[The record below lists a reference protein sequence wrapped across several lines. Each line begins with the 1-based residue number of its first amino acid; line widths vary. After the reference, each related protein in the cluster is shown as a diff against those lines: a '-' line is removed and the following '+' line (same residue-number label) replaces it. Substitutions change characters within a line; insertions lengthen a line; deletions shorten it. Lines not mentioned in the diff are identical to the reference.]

1 MMEPLMRP
9 LYFTSL
15 SFAALLCAACSS
27 QPPATWGYMDA
38 KERANLPPDQ
48 AYPELFEAVQNNQ
61 LFTDQKH
68 FVDALPT
75 RDPSKIRA
83 EYLARRDNSDFDLET
98 FVKDN
103 FIESGAAQSP
113 APKPGAPIQEHID
126 SLWPVLSRTYRQVPP
141 YSSLLPL
148 PQPYVVPGGR
158 FREMYY
164 WDSYF
169 TMLGLEQSGDQA
181 QVRQMTDNFAY
192 MIDTYGHIPNGN
204 RTYYLSRSQP
214 PFFAYMVQLQAHIEG
229 DQAFGRYLPQLQKE
243 YAYWMQGAEGLK
255 PGAAAQH
262 VVKLAD
268 GSVLNRYWDA
278 RSTPRQESWLQDVKT
293 AEQASNRPR
302 QEVWRDLRAG
312 AESGWDFSSR
322 WLGDGQNLATIRTT
336 SIVPVDLNSL
346 LYHLERTIAKA
357 CETVQN
363 TPCVQNY
370 GQRAERRQRA
380 IEQYLWNADAG
391 FYVDYDWQQHRQRPQ
406 LTAAT
411 LFPLYT
417 GLASADHANR
427 TAEAVRDG
435 LLRPGGIATTQV
447 SNGQQWD
454 EPNGWA
460 PLQWVAVEGLDRY
473 GHTALAQQI
482 GTRFL
487 QQVHNL
493 YRNEDKL
500 VEKYDV
506 SGRGDGGGGG
516 EYELQDGFG
525 WTNGVTL
532 KLLSKYGARSSA
544 TTVGE

>member
-1 MMEPLMRP
+1 MRP
-9 LYFTSL
+9 MDFTSL

-27 QPPATWGYMDA
+27 QPAATWSYEDA
-38 KERANLPPDQ
+38 QGRANLPPDQ
-48 AYPELFEAVQNNQ
+48 AYPELFEAVQRGQ

-68 FVDALPT
+68 FVDALPK
-75 RDPSKIRA
+75 RDPAKIRA
-83 EYLARRDNSDFDLET
+83 DYLARRGSDGFDLKI
-98 FVKDN
+98 FVQDN
-103 FIESGAAQSP
+103 FIESGEAQSP
-113 APKPGAPIQEHID
+113 ASKPGASIEEHID
-126 SLWPVLSRTYRQVPP
+126 NLWPVLSRSYKQVPQ

-169 TMLGLEQSGDQA
+169 TMLGLEQSGEKA
-181 QVRQMTDNFAY
+181 RVRQMTDNFAY

-214 PFFAYMVQLQAHIEG
+214 PFFAYMVELQAHIEG
-229 DQAFGRYLPQLQKE
+229 EQAYGRYLPQLQKE
-243 YAYWMQGAEGLK
+243 YAYWMEGAQTLK
-255 PGAAAQH
+255 PGAAAKH

-278 RSTPRQESWLQDVKT
+278 SPTPRQESWLQDVKT
-293 AEQASNRPR
+293 AEQAPDRPKE
-302 QEVWRDLRAG
+302 EVWRDLRAG

-322 WLGDGQNLATIRTT
+322 WLGDGQNLTTIRTT

-346 LYHLERTIAKA
+346 MYHLERTITKA

-363 TPCVQNY
+363 TPCVQAY

-380 IEQYLWNADAG
+380 IEKHLWNAEAG
-391 FYVDYDWQQHRQRPQ
+391 FYVDYDWQKNQQRQQ
-406 LTAAT
+406 LTAAA
-411 LFPLYT
+411 LFPLFS
-417 GLASADHANR
+417 GLASTEHANR
-427 TAEAVRDG
+427 TADAVREG

-473 GHTALAQQI
+473 QQTALAQQI
-482 GTRFL
+482 GSRFL
-487 QQVHNL
+487 QQVQNL
-493 YRNEDKL
+493 YRKENKL
-500 VEKYDV
+500 VEKYDL
-506 SGRGDGGGGG
+506 SAQGNGGGGG

-532 KLLSKYGARSSA
+532 KLMSKYGATPP
-544 TTVGE
+544 TTRP

>member
-1 MMEPLMRP
+1 MRP
-9 LYFTSL
+9 LYVTSL
-15 SFAALLCAACSS
+15 SFTALLCAACSN
-27 QPPATWGYMDA
+27 QPPATWSYEDA
-38 KERANLPPDQ
+38 QGRANVPPDQ
-48 AYPELFEAVQNNQ
+48 AYPELFEAVQRQ
-61 LFTDQKH
+61 QIFTDQKH
-68 FVDALPT
+68 FVDALPK
-75 RDPSKIRA
+75 RDPAQIRA
-83 EYLARRDNSDFDLET
+83 DYLAWRDREGFDIKA

-103 FIESGAAQSP
+103 FIESGEAQSP
-113 APKPGAPIQEHID
+113 PSKPGASIEEHID
-126 SLWPVLSRTYRQVPP
+126 SLWPVLSRTYSQVPI

-169 TMLGLEQSGDQA
+169 TMLGLEQSGEKA
-181 QVRQMTDNFAY
+181 RIRQMTDNFAY

-214 PFFAYMVQLQAHIEG
+214 PFFAYMVELQARIEG
-229 DQAFGRYLPQLQKE
+229 DQAYGRYLPQLQKE
-243 YAYWMQGAEGLK
+243 YAYWMEGAQALK
-255 PGAAAQH
+255 PGAAARH

-278 RSTPRQESWLQDVKT
+278 SATPRQESWLQDVST
-293 AEQASNRPR
+293 AEQVPQRPK

-322 WLGDGQNLATIRTT
+322 WLDDGQNLTTIRTT
-336 SIVPVDLNSL
+336 SMVPVDLNSL
-346 LYHLERTIAKA
+346 IYHLERTIAKG
-357 CETVQN
+357 CETIQN
-363 TPCVQNY
+363 TSCIQAY
-370 GQRAERRQRA
+370 GRRAEQRQRA
-380 IEQYLWNADAG
+380 VEKHLWNADGG
-391 FYVDYDWQQHRQRPQ
+391 FYVDYDWQRKQQRQS

-417 GLASADHANR
+417 GLASVEHANR
-427 TAEAVRDG
+427 TADAVRDG

-460 PLQWVAVEGLDRY
+460 PLQWVAVEGLERY
-473 GHTALAQQI
+473 RQTALAQQI
-482 GTRFL
+482 GSRFL
-487 QQVHNL
+487 QQVQNL
-493 YRNEDKL
+493 YRKENKL
-500 VEKYDV
+500 VEKYDL

-532 KLLSKYGARSSA
+532 KLMSKYGASSPA
-544 TTVGE
+544 PVGE

>member
-1 MMEPLMRP
+1 MEPPMRP
-9 LYFTSL
+9 LYFPCLSL
-15 SFAALLCAACSS
+15 AAVLCAACSS
-27 QPPATWGYMDA
+27 QPPAMWGYADA
-38 KERANLPPDQ
+38 RDRANLPPDQ
-48 AYPELFEAVQNNQ
+48 MYPELFEAVQREQ
-61 LFTDQKH
+61 VFTDQKH
-68 FVDALPT
+68 FVDALPK
-75 RDPSKIRA
+75 RDPAKIRA
-83 EYLARRDNSDFDLET
+83 DYLARRDGADFNLDAFL
-98 FVKDN
+98 KDN
-103 FIESGAAQSP
+103 LIESGQAESP
-113 APKPGAPIQEHID
+113 APEPGAPIREHID
-126 SLWPVLSRTYRQVPP
+126 NLWPVLSRTYTQVPP

-169 TMLGLEQSGDQA
+169 TMLGLEQSGNKA

-204 RTYYLSRSQP
+204 RSYYLSRSQP
-214 PFFAYMVQLQAHIEG
+214 PFFAYMVELQAHIEG
-229 DQAFGRYLPQLQKE
+229 EQAYGRYLAQLQKE
-243 YAYWMQGAEGLK
+243 YAYWMDGAQALK
-255 PGAAAQH
+255 AGEAVQH

-278 RSTPRQESWLQDVKT
+278 SATPRQESWLQDTRT
-293 AEQASNRPR
+293 AEQAPDRPK
-302 QEVWRDLRAG
+302 EAVWRDLRAS

-322 WLGDGQNLATIRTT
+322 WLGDGKNLATIRTT

-346 LYHLERTIAKA
+346 MFHLERTIAKA
-357 CETVQN
+357 CETVAN
-363 TPCVQNY
+363 TPCVQAY

-380 IEQYLWNADAG
+380 IETHLWNAEG
-391 FYVDYDWQQHRQRPQ
+391 GYYVDYDWQQNRQRPA

-417 GLASADHANR
+417 GLASAERADR
-427 TAEAVRDG
+427 SVDAVRRG

-447 SNGQQWD
+447 NNGQQWD

-473 GHTALAQQI
+473 GQTALAREI
-482 GTRFL
+482 GSRFL
-487 QQVHNL
+487 KQVQDL
-493 YRNEDKL
+493 YLKEDKL

-506 SGRGDGGGGG
+506 SGQGNGGGGG

-532 KLLSKYGARSSA
+532 KLMNKYG
-544 TTVGE
+544 G

>member
-1 MMEPLMRP
+1 MRP

-15 SFAALLCAACSS
+15 SFTALLCAACSN
-27 QPPATWGYMDA
+27 QPPATWSYEDA
-38 KERANLPPDQ
+38 QGRANVPPDQ
-48 AYPELFEAVQNNQ
+48 AYPELFEAVQRQ
-61 LFTDQKH
+61 QIFTDQKH
-68 FVDALPT
+68 FVDALPK
-75 RDPSKIRA
+75 RDPAQIRA
-83 EYLARRDNSDFDLET
+83 DYLAWRDREGFDIKA

-103 FIESGAAQSP
+103 FIESGEAQSP
-113 APKPGAPIQEHID
+113 PSKPGASIEEHID
-126 SLWPVLSRTYRQVPP
+126 SLWPVLSRTYSQVPI

-169 TMLGLEQSGDQA
+169 TMLGLEQSGEKA
-181 QVRQMTDNFAY
+181 RIRQMTDNFAY

-214 PFFAYMVQLQAHIEG
+214 PFFAYMVELQARIEG
-229 DQAFGRYLPQLQKE
+229 DQAYGRYLPQLQKE
-243 YAYWMQGAEGLK
+243 YAYWMEGAQALK
-255 PGAAAQH
+255 PGAAARH

-278 RSTPRQESWLQDVKT
+278 SATPRQESWLQDVST
-293 AEQASNRPR
+293 AEQVPQRPK

-322 WLGDGQNLATIRTT
+322 WLDDGQNLTTIRTT
-336 SIVPVDLNSL
+336 SMVPVDLNSL
-346 LYHLERTIAKA
+346 IYHLERTIAKG
-357 CETVQN
+357 CETIQN
-363 TPCVQNY
+363 TSCIQAY
-370 GQRAERRQRA
+370 GRRAEQRQRA
-380 IEQYLWNADAG
+380 VEKHLWNADGG
-391 FYVDYDWQQHRQRPQ
+391 FYVDYDWQRKQQRQS

-417 GLASADHANR
+417 GLASVEHANR
-427 TAEAVRDG
+427 TADAVRDG

-460 PLQWVAVEGLDRY
+460 PLQWVAVEGLERY
-473 GHTALAQQI
+473 RQTALAQQI
-482 GTRFL
+482 GSRFL
-487 QQVHNL
+487 QQVQNL
-493 YRNEDKL
+493 YRKENKL
-500 VEKYDV
+500 VEKYDL

-532 KLLSKYGARSSA
+532 KLMSKYGASSPA
-544 TTVGE
+544 PVGE

>member
-1 MMEPLMRP
+1 MDPLMRP
-9 LYFTSL
+9 IDLTSL
-15 SFAALLCAACSS
+15 SFAALLCVACSS
-27 QPPATWGYMDA
+27 QPPATWSYVDA
-38 KERANLPPDQ
+38 QGRANLPPDQ
-48 AYPELFEAVQNNQ
+48 AYPELFEAVQRGQ
-61 LFTDQKH
+61 VFSDQKH
-68 FVDALPT
+68 FVDALPK
-75 RDPSKIRA
+75 RDPARIRA
-83 EYLARRDNSDFDLET
+83 DYLARRDRDGFDIEA

-103 FIESGAAQSP
+103 FIESGQAESP
-113 APKPGAPIQEHID
+113 APAPGAPIQEHID
-126 SLWPVLSRTYRQVPP
+126 SLWPILSRSYNQVPA

-169 TMLGLEQSGDQA
+169 TMLGLEQSGNKA

-214 PFFAYMVQLQAHIEG
+214 PFFAYMVELQARIEG
-229 DQAFGRYLPQLQKE
+229 DQAYGRYLPQLQKE
-243 YAYWMQGAEGLK
+243 YAYWMAGAQALE
-255 PGAAAQH
+255 PGAADRH

-278 RSTPRQESWLQDVKT
+278 SPTPRQESWLQDVRT
-293 AEQASNRPR
+293 AEQAPDRPKE
-302 QEVWRDLRAG
+302 EVWRDLRAG

-322 WLGDGQNLATIRTT
+322 WLDDGQNLASIRTT
-336 SIVPVDLNSL
+336 AIVPVDLNSL
-346 LYHLERTIAKA
+346 IYHLEQTIAKA

-363 TPCVQNY
+363 TPCVQAY
-370 GQRAERRQRA
+370 GRRAELRQRA
-380 IEQYLWNADAG
+380 IEQHLWNADKG
-391 FYVDYDWQQHRQRPQ
+391 FYVDYDWQRQQQRQP

-417 GLASADHANR
+417 GLASAEHAHR
-427 TAEAVRDG
+427 TADAVRDG
-435 LLRPGGIATTQV
+435 LLRAAGIATTQV
-447 SNGQQWD
+447 NTGQQWD

-482 GTRFL
+482 GSRFL
-487 QQVHNL
+487 QQVENL
-493 YRNEDKL
+493 YRKENRL
-500 VEKYDV
+500 VEKYDL

-532 KLLSKYGARSSA
+532 KLLGK
-544 TTVGE
+544 

>member
-1 MMEPLMRP
+1 MRP
-9 LYFTSL
+9 LHFTSL
-15 SFAALLCAACSS
+15 SFAVVLCAACSS
-27 QPPATWGYMDA
+27 QPPATWSYADA
-38 KERANLPPDQ
+38 QGRANSPPDQ
-48 AYPELFEAVQNNQ
+48 AYPELFEAVQRGQ
-61 LFTDQKH
+61 VFTDQKH
-68 FVDALPT
+68 FVDALPN
-75 RDPSKIRA
+75 RDPAQIRA
-83 EYLARRDNSDFDLET
+83 DYLARRDSPGFDLKA
-98 FVKDN
+98 FVKAN
-103 FIESGAAQSP
+103 FTESGQAESP
-113 APKPGAPIQEHID
+113 APKPGAPIREHID
-126 SLWPVLSRTYRQVPP
+126 NLWPVLSRTYREVPQ

-169 TMLGLEQSGDQA
+169 TMLGLEQSGDKA
-181 QVRQMTDNFAY
+181 RVRQMVDNFAY

-214 PFFAYMVQLQAHIEG
+214 PFFAYMVELQAHIEG
-229 DQAFGRYLPQLQKE
+229 DQAYSRYLPQLQKE
-243 YAYWMQGAEGLK
+243 YAYWMAGAQTLK

-278 RSTPRQESWLQDVKT
+278 SPTPRQESWLQDVKT
-293 AEQASNRPR
+293 AEQTPDRPK

-322 WLGDGQNLATIRTT
+322 WLGDGKNLTTIRTT
-336 SIVPVDLNSL
+336 AIVPVDLNSL
-346 LYHLERTIAKA
+346 MYHLERTIAKA
-357 CETVQN
+357 CGTVQN
-363 TPCVQNY
+363 VPCVQTY
-370 GQRAERRQRA
+370 GQRADLRQRA
-380 IEQYLWNADAG
+380 IEQHLWKADG
-391 FYVDYDWQQHRQRPQ
+391 GYYVDYDWQLKQQRPN

-417 GLASADHANR
+417 GLASAERAGR
-427 TAEAVRDG
+427 TADAVRSG

-460 PLQWVAVEGLDRY
+460 PLQWVAVDGLNRY
-473 GHTALAQQI
+473 QQTALAEQI

-487 QQVHNL
+487 AQVQNL
-493 YRNEDKL
+493 YRDEDKL

-506 SGRGDGGGGG
+506 SGAGQGGGGG

-532 KLLSKYGARSSA
+532 KLLEKYGVSA
-544 TTVGE
+544 DSGSH

>member
-1 MMEPLMRP
+1 MRP
-9 LYFTSL
+9 MDFTSL
-15 SFAALLCAACSS
+15 SLAALLCAACSS
-27 QPPATWGYMDA
+27 QPPATWSYEDA
-38 KERANLPPDQ
+38 QGRANLPPDQ
-48 AYPELFEAVQNNQ
+48 AYPELFEAVQRGQ

-68 FVDALPT
+68 FVDALPK
-75 RDPSKIRA
+75 RDPAKIRA
-83 EYLARRDNSDFDLET
+83 DYLARRDSDGFDPKA
-98 FVKDN
+98 FVHDN
-103 FIESGAAQSP
+103 FIESGEAQSP
-113 APKPGAPIQEHID
+113 ASKPDASIEEHID
-126 SLWPVLSRTYRQVPP
+126 SLWPVLSRSYSQVPQ

-169 TMLGLEQSGDQA
+169 TMLGLEQSGEKA
-181 QVRQMTDNFAY
+181 RVRQMTDNFAY

-214 PFFAYMVQLQAHIEG
+214 PFFAYMVELQAHIEG
-229 DQAFGRYLPQLQKE
+229 DQAYGRYLPQLQKE
-243 YAYWMQGAEGLK
+243 YAYWMDGAQTLK
-255 PGAAAQH
+255 SGTAAKH

-278 RSTPRQESWLQDVKT
+278 SPTPRQESWLQDVKT
-293 AEQASNRPR
+293 AEQAPDRPKE
-302 QEVWRDLRAG
+302 EVWRDLRAG

-322 WLGDGQNLATIRTT
+322 WLGDGQDLATIRTT

-346 LYHLERTIAKA
+346 IYHLERTIAKA

-363 TPCVQNY
+363 RPCVQAY
-370 GQRAERRQRA
+370 GQRAELRQRA
-380 IEQYLWNADAG
+380 IEQHLWDAEKG
-391 FYVDYDWQQHRQRPQ
+391 FYVDYDWQQNQQRQP
-406 LTAAT
+406 LTAAA
-411 LFPLYT
+411 LFPLFT
-417 GLASADHANR
+417 GLASTEHANR
-427 TAEAVRDG
+427 TADAVREG

-473 GHTALAQQI
+473 QHSALAQQI
-482 GTRFL
+482 GSRFL
-487 QQVHNL
+487 QQVQNL
-493 YRNEDKL
+493 YSKENKL
-500 VEKYDV
+500 VEKYDL
-506 SGRGDGGGGG
+506 SGQGNGGGGG

-532 KLLSKYGARSSA
+532 KLMSKYGAISP
-544 TTVGE
+544 TPIGE

>member
-1 MMEPLMRP
+1 MEPPMRP
-9 LYFTSL
+9 LYFPCLSL
-15 SFAALLCAACSS
+15 AAVLCAACSS
-27 QPPATWGYMDA
+27 QPPAMWGYVDA
-38 KERANLPPDQ
+38 RDRANLPPDQ
-48 AYPELFEAVQNNQ
+48 MYPELFEAVQREQ
-61 LFTDQKH
+61 VFTDQKH
-68 FVDALPT
+68 FVDALPK
-75 RDPSKIRA
+75 RDPAQIRA
-83 EYLARRDNSDFDLET
+83 DYLARRDGADFNLDA

-103 FIESGAAQSP
+103 FIESGQAESP
-113 APKPGAPIQEHID
+113 APEPGAPIREHID
-126 SLWPVLSRTYRQVPP
+126 NLWPVLSRTYTQVPP

-169 TMLGLEQSGDQA
+169 TMLGLEQSGNKA

-204 RTYYLSRSQP
+204 RSYYLSRSQP
-214 PFFAYMVQLQAHIEG
+214 PFFAYMVELQAHIEG
-229 DQAFGRYLPQLQKE
+229 EQAYGRYLPQLQKE
-243 YAYWMQGAEGLK
+243 YAYWMDGAQTLK
-255 PGAAAQH
+255 AGEAVQH

-278 RSTPRQESWLQDVKT
+278 SATPRQESWLQDTET
-293 AEQASNRPR
+293 AEQAPDRPK
-302 QEVWRDLRAG
+302 EAVWRDLRAG

-322 WLGDGQNLATIRTT
+322 WLGDGKNLATIRTT

-346 LYHLERTIAKA
+346 MFHLERTIAKA
-357 CETVQN
+357 CETVAN
-363 TPCVQNY
+363 TPCVQAY

-380 IEQYLWNADAG
+380 IETHLWNAEG
-391 FYVDYDWQQHRQRPQ
+391 GYYVDYDWQQNRQRPA

-417 GLASADHANR
+417 GLASAERADRSAD
-427 TAEAVRDG
+427 AVRRG

-447 SNGQQWD
+447 NNGQQWD

-473 GHTALAQQI
+473 GQTVLAREI
-482 GTRFL
+482 GSRFL
-487 QQVHNL
+487 KQVQDL
-493 YRNEDKL
+493 YLKEDKL

-506 SGRGDGGGGG
+506 SGQGNGGGGG

-532 KLLSKYGARSSA
+532 KLMNKYG
-544 TTVGE
+544 G

>member
-1 MMEPLMRP
+1 MMEPPMRP
-9 LYFTSL
+9 MDLTSL
-15 SFAALLCAACSS
+15 SFAALLCVACSS
-27 QPPATWGYMDA
+27 QPPATWSYADA
-38 KERANLPPDQ
+38 QGRANLPPDQ
-48 AYPELFEAVQNNQ
+48 AYPELFEAVQREQ
-61 LFTDQKH
+61 VFTDQKH
-68 FVDALPT
+68 FVDALPN
-75 RDPSKIRA
+75 RDPAQIRA
-83 EYLARRDNSDFDLET
+83 DYLAQRGSEGFDIKA

-103 FIESGAAQSP
+103 FIESGQAESP
-113 APKPGAPIQEHID
+113 APKPGAPIKEHID
-126 SLWPVLSRTYRQVPP
+126 SLWPVLSRSYSQVPAH
-141 YSSLLPL
+141 SSLLPL

-169 TMLGLEQSGDQA
+169 TMLGLEQSGEKA
-181 QVRQMTDNFAY
+181 QIRQMTDNFAY

-214 PFFAYMVQLQAHIEG
+214 PFFAYMVELQARIEG
-229 DQAFGRYLPQLQKE
+229 DQAYGRYLPQLQKE
-243 YAYWMQGAEGLK
+243 YAYWMEGAQALK
-255 PGAAAQH
+255 PGAAARH

-278 RSTPRQESWLQDVKT
+278 SPTPRQESWLQDVST
-293 AEQASNRPR
+293 AERAPHRPKE
-302 QEVWRDLRAG
+302 EVWRDLRAG

-322 WLGDGQNLATIRTT
+322 WLDDGQNLASIRTT
-336 SIVPVDLNSL
+336 AIVPVDLNSL
-346 LYHLERTIAKA
+346 IYHLEKTIAKA

-363 TPCVQNY
+363 ASCVQVY
-370 GQRAERRQRA
+370 GRRAELRQHA
-380 IEQYLWNADAG
+380 IEKHLWNADKG
-391 FYVDYDWQQHRQRPQ
+391 FYVDYDWQRNQQRQQ

-417 GLASADHANR
+417 GLASGEHANR
-427 TAEAVRDG
+427 TADAVRGG

-473 GHTALAQQI
+473 QQTALARQI
-482 GTRFL
+482 GSGFL
-487 QQVHNL
+487 QQVQNL
-493 YRNEDKL
+493 YRKENKL
-500 VEKYDV
+500 VEKYDL
-506 SGRGDGGGGG
+506 SGQGNGGGGG

-532 KLLSKYGARSSA
+532 KLMSKYGATPL
-544 TTVGE
+544 TTRP

>member
-1 MMEPLMRP
+1 MRP

-15 SFAALLCAACSS
+15 SFTALLCAACAN
-27 QPPATWGYMDA
+27 QPPATWRYEDA
-38 KERANLPPDQ
+38 LGRANVPPDQ
-48 AYPELFEAVQNNQ
+48 AYPELFEAVQRQ
-61 LFTDQKH
+61 QIFTDQKH
-68 FVDALPT
+68 FVDALPN
-75 RDPSKIRA
+75 RDPAQIRA
-83 EYLARRDNSDFDLET
+83 DYLARRGSDGFDVKT

-103 FIESGAAQSP
+103 FIESGEAQSP
-113 APKPGAPIQEHID
+113 PSTPGASIEEHID
-126 SLWPVLSRTYRQVPP
+126 SLWPVLSRTYSQVPI

-169 TMLGLEQSGDQA
+169 TMLGLEQSGEKA
-181 QVRQMTDNFAY
+181 RIRQMTDNFAY

-214 PFFAYMVQLQAHIEG
+214 PFFAYMVELQARIAG
-229 DQAFGRYLPQLQKE
+229 DQAYGRYLPQLQKE
-243 YAYWMQGAEGLK
+243 YAYWMEGAQTLK
-255 PGAAAQH
+255 PGAAARH

-278 RSTPRQESWLQDVKT
+278 SATPRQESWLQDVST
-293 AEQASNRPR
+293 AEQVPQRPK

-322 WLGDGQNLATIRTT
+322 WLDDGQNLTTIRTT

-346 LYHLERTIAKA
+346 IYHLERTIAKG
-357 CETVQN
+357 CETIQN
-363 TPCVQNY
+363 TSCIQAY
-370 GQRAERRQRA
+370 GRRAELRQRA
-380 IEQYLWNADAG
+380 IEKHLWNADGG
-391 FYVDYDWQQHRQRPQ
+391 FYVDYDWQRKQQRQS

-417 GLASADHANR
+417 GLASVEHANR
-427 TAEAVRDG
+427 TADAVRDG

-473 GHTALAQQI
+473 RQTALAQQI
-482 GTRFL
+482 GSRFL
-487 QQVHNL
+487 QQVENL
-493 YRNEDKL
+493 YRKENKL
-500 VEKYDV
+500 VEKYDL

-532 KLLSKYGARSSA
+532 KLMKKYGVTSP
-544 TTVGE
+544 TTVVP

>member
-1 MMEPLMRP
+1 MRSID
-9 LYFTSL
+9 LASL
-15 SFAALLCAACSS
+15 SFAALLCVACSS
-27 QPPATWGYMDA
+27 QPPATWSYTDA
-38 KERANLPPDQ
+38 QGRANLPPDQ
-48 AYPELFEAVQNNQ
+48 AYPELFEAVQREQ
-61 LFTDQKH
+61 VFTDQKH
-68 FVDALPT
+68 FVDALPN
-75 RDPSKIRA
+75 RDPAQIRA
-83 EYLARRDNSDFDLET
+83 DYLARRNRDGFDIKA

-103 FIESGAAQSP
+103 FIESGEAESP
-113 APKPGAPIQEHID
+113 APKPGAPIEAHID
-126 SLWPVLSRTYRQVPP
+126 SLWPVLSRSYSQVPA

-169 TMLGLEQSGDQA
+169 TMLGLEQSGDKA

-214 PFFAYMVQLQAHIEG
+214 PFFAYMVELQARIEG
-229 DQAFGRYLPQLQKE
+229 DQAYGRYLPQLQKE
-243 YAYWMQGAEGLK
+243 YAYWMEGAQSLK
-255 PGAAAQH
+255 PGAAERH

-278 RSTPRQESWLQDVKT
+278 SPTPRQESWLQDVRT
-293 AEQASNRPR
+293 AEQVPDRARE
-302 QEVWRDLRAG
+302 EVWRDLRAG

-322 WLGDGQNLATIRTT
+322 WLDDGQNLASIRTT
-336 SIVPVDLNSL
+336 AIVPVDLNSL
-346 LYHLERTIAKA
+346 IYHLENTIAKA

-363 TPCVQNY
+363 SPCVQAYNR
-370 GQRAERRQRA
+370 RAELRQRA
-380 IEQYLWNADAG
+380 IEKHLWNADKG
-391 FYVDYDWQQHRQRPQ
+391 FYVDYDWQRNQPRQQ

-417 GLASADHANR
+417 GLASVEHANR
-427 TAEAVRDG
+427 TADAVRDG

-473 GHTALAQQI
+473 QHTALAQQI
-482 GTRFL
+482 GSRFL
-487 QQVHNL
+487 QQVENL
-493 YRNEDKL
+493 YRRENKL
-500 VEKYDV
+500 VEKYDL

-532 KLLSKYGARSSA
+532 KLLGKYAETSSSLMS
-544 TTVGE
+544 E

>member
-1 MMEPLMRP
+1 MRP
-9 LYFTSL
+9 LHFTSL
-15 SFAALLCAACSS
+15 SFAVVLCAACSS
-27 QPPATWGYMDA
+27 QPPATWSYMDA
-38 KERANLPPDQ
+38 QRRANQTPDQ
-48 AYPELFEAVQNNQ
+48 AYPELFEAVQRGEV
-61 LFTDQKH
+61 FTDQKH
-68 FVDALPT
+68 FVDALPKHE
-75 RDPSKIRA
+75 PSTIRA
-83 EYLARRDNSDFDLET
+83 DYLARRDDAGFDLKA
-98 FVKDN
+98 FVKDH
-103 FIESGAAQSP
+103 FIESGEAQSP
-113 APKPGAPIQEHID
+113 APKPGAPIREHID
-126 SLWPVLSRTYRQVPP
+126 NLWPVLSRTYREVPQ

-148 PQPYVVPGGR
+148 PEPYVVPGGR

-169 TMLGLEQSGDQA
+169 TMLGLERSGDKA

-229 DQAFGRYLPQLQKE
+229 NQAYGRYLPQLQKE
-243 YAYWMQGAEGLK
+243 YAYWMQDSQTLK
-255 PGAAAQH
+255 PGTAARHA
-262 VVKLAD
+262 VKLAD

-278 RSTPRQESWLQDVKT
+278 SPTPRQESWLQDVRT
-293 AEQASNRPR
+293 AAQMPGRPR
-302 QEVWRDLRAG
+302 QDVWRDLRAG

-322 WLGDGQNLATIRTT
+322 WLGDGQTLATIRTT

-357 CETVQN
+357 CETTRN
-363 TPCVQNY
+363 APCVRAY
-370 GQRAERRQRA
+370 GQRADLRQRA
-380 IEQYLWNADAG
+380 IEKHLWNDQDG
-391 FYVDYDWQQHRQRPQ
+391 YYVDYDWQQNQQRPD

-417 GLASADHANR
+417 GLASAERGQR
-427 TAEAVRDG
+427 TGEAVRKG

-473 GHTALAQQI
+473 QQTELAEQI
-482 GTRFL
+482 GKRFL
-487 QQVHNL
+487 GQVQNL
-493 YRNEDKL
+493 YDAEDKL

-506 SGRGDGGGGG
+506 SGAGQGGGGG

-532 KLLSKYGARSSA
+532 KLLEKYGESA
-544 TTVGE
+544 GTGAP

>member
-1 MMEPLMRP
+1 MRP

-15 SFAALLCAACSS
+15 SVAAVLCAACSS
-27 QPPATWGYMDA
+27 QPSATWSYKDA
-38 KERANLPPDQ
+38 QSRTPVPPDQ
-48 AYPELFEAVQNNQ
+48 AYPELFEAVQREQ
-61 LFTDQKH
+61 IFSDQKH
-68 FVDALPT
+68 FVDALPN
-75 RDPSKIRA
+75 RDPSNIRA
-83 EYLARRDNSDFDLET
+83 DYLARRDSDGFDIKA

-103 FIESGAAQSP
+103 FIESGQAESP
-113 APKPGAPIQEHID
+113 APKPGAPIDEHID
-126 SLWPVLSRTYRQVPP
+126 KLWPVLSRTYTQVPP

-169 TMLGLEQSGDQA
+169 TMLGLEQSGDKA

-214 PFFAYMVQLQAHIEG
+214 PFFAYMVELQARIEG
-229 DQAFGRYLPQLQKE
+229 DQAYGRYLPQLQKE
-243 YAYWMQGAEGLK
+243 YAYWMAGTQALK
-255 PGAAAQH
+255 PGEAGQH

-278 RSTPRQESWLQDVKT
+278 SPTPRQESWLQDVKT
-293 AEQASNRPR
+293 AEQASDRPK
-302 QEVWRDLRAG
+302 QEIWRDLRAG

-336 SIVPVDLNSL
+336 SIVPIDLNSL
-346 LYHLERTIAKA
+346 MFHLERTIAKA
-357 CETVQN
+357 CATVQN
-363 TPCVQNY
+363 GPCVQAY
-370 GQRAERRQRA
+370 GQRADLRQHA
-380 IEQYLWNADAG
+380 IDKHLWNADKG
-391 FYVDYDWQQHRQRPQ
+391 YYVDYDWRQNQPRQ
-406 LTAAT
+406 GLTAAA

-417 GLASADHANR
+417 GLASAEHAQR
-427 TAEAVRDG
+427 TADAVREG

-447 SNGQQWD
+447 NNGQQWD

-473 GHTALAQQI
+473 GQTALAQEI
-482 GTRFL
+482 GSRFL
-487 QQVHNL
+487 RQVQDL
-493 YRNEDKL
+493 YRKENKL
-500 VEKYDV
+500 VEKYDL
-506 SGRGDGGGGG
+506 SGQGNGGGGG

-532 KLLSKYGARSSA
+532 KLLGKYGATASGA
-544 TTVGE
+544 TAGE